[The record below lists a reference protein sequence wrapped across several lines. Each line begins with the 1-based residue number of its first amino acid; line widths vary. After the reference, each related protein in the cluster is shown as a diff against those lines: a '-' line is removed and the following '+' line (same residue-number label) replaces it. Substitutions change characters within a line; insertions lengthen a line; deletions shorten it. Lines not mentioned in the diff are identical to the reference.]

1 MGRMQIQDRSD
12 REMSVCKGP
21 ESIMGSG
28 NYKKASVEGEKWRE
42 GPKLNWEREGGAVS
56 CV

>member
-42 GPKLNWEREGGAVS
+42 GPKMNLER
-56 CV
+56 